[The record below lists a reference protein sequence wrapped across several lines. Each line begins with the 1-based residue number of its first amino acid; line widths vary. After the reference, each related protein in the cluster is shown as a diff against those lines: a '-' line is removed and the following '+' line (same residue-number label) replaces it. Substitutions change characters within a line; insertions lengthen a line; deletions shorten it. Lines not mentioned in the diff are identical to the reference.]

1 MICYDENVI
10 FFFLRSLPN
19 FITNTPEDTL
29 KIGDFPSVPL
39 LIGVMNNEVG
49 GAIFGDY
56 KTEIEN
62 KLRTVPNFVNEHL
75 IPTLQNTV
83 SNFGNISRFTPETFN
98 KYFNIFNTRNNSAH
112 IAKIAEAMGDSLYNV
127 PAFLTANHWAKKSE
141 SFLYSFDHKKTRKC
155 GKTFLSGLPIV
166 KAKHASDGIQI
177 SHCIFKYIKYTIM
190 HFMDIFFIIA
200 IISHGDDL
208 GYIFKENTIFGEPTH
223 CIEELNEENERVENI
238 FTNLIAEFAK
248 SGKPN
253 ITFSSQNDTLF
264 PNIFP
269 KFSDE
274 INPFISISSTPRI
287 IEQFR

>member
-1 MICYDENVI
+1 
-10 FFFLRSLPN
+10 
-19 FITNTPEDTL
+19 
-29 KIGDFPSVPL
+29 
-39 LIGVMNNEVG
+39 MNNEVG

-98 KYFNIFNTRNNSAH
+98 KYFNIFNTRNNSAN

-274 INPFISISSTPRI
+274 INPFISITSTPRI